1 MPFRFASHQLH
12 EIVQAVKWLRPG
24 QSLDFEREG
33 TRGMKLRVD
42 LELPDGP
49 LMALSLHLSCH
60 DPAQTEGYTAAL
72 VLEGQRIRGID
83 YSHIER
89 KRFYKKYIQK
99 GWHENVIDP
108 NLSTNDE
115 NRNRHVTLDD
125 FQPTYLAH
133 FRILVAQKW
142 NIVLPAGDL
151 LI

>member
-12 EIVQAVKWLRPG
+12 DIVKAVKWVRPG

-33 TRGMKLRVD
+33 TRGMKLRAD

-60 DPAQTEGYTAAL
+60 DPAQPEGYTAAL

-89 KRFYKKYIQK
+89 KRFYKKYIEK
-99 GWHENVIDP
+99 GWHENIIDP
-108 NLSTNDE
+108 NLRPPDD
-115 NRNRHVTLDD
+115 NRHPPLVS
-125 FQPTYLAH
+125 FQPTDLTH
-133 FRILVAQKW
+133 FLHLVAQKW